1 MNVDFPHEIK
11 GLWIPNTRSTD
22 FISASLLSAN
32 LTSSSW
38 CASAQLE
45 PKLMWILIWCR
56 HHISTWLIS
65 NHWQF
70 SANKDHIWCF
80 QSCLVATFQKY
91 SSLRNGC
98 QSVACLECALVSL
111 VREGHQHLH
120 LGPHLPR
127 VVSAEPRRS
136 HKQARTGPPVH
147 SYVHKF
153 ICTASSKFAISY

>member
-91 SSLRNGC
+91 RVFEMVARVWHAW
-98 QSVACLECALVSL
+98 SVHWCPWFAKVISICIL
-111 VREGHQHLH
+111 
-120 LGPHLPR
+120 
-127 VVSAEPRRS
+127 
-136 HKQARTGPPVH
+136 ARTYHVSWVPSPEDH
-147 SYVHKF
+147 INKPELALRFIHMYINSYAQPHRNLQ
-153 ICTASSKFAISY
+153 